1 MEEPPGWALHDAL
14 LAQAAGGEEGERMTL
29 PPCSCCGIVVDESQ
43 ITPDGTYSYGSAI
56 LISFKCPCGTNRALR
71 FEDISPALRKAA
83 MLADL
88 ALRPDSPEM
97 EG

>member
-1 MEEPPGWALHDAL
+1 
-14 LAQAAGGEEGERMTL
+14 MTL

-71 FEDISPALRKAA
+71 WQDVSHDTRKAA
-83 MLADL
+83 HLAEM
-88 ALRPDSPEM
+88 ARDSKSEM
-97 EG
+97 MARG